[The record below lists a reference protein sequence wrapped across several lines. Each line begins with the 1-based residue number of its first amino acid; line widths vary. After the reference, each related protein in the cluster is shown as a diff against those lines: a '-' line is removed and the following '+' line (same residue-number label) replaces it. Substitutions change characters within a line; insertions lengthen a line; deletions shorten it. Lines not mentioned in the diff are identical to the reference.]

1 MFKIL
6 ITDDD
11 GDLRELLEE
20 AVRSWG
26 YIVDVARDGE
36 DALRKIRKERFDV
49 VISDLMMPVM
59 DGLELLER
67 VKELDKDILVIIVTG
82 YATIDTAVKAIES
95 GAYDYITKP
104 FRLDELMV
112 VLKNAC
118 ERLKLTVQNRN
129 LLEEL
134 RDAYAEIESQREEL
148 PYEADGVVVKV
159 NSFEQQRALG
169 EISRSPRYAIAY
181 KFPAHQGTT
190 RILEIPPSVGRTG
203 AITPVAVLEPVVAA
217 PGDRQNCPTLL
228 TRPRNSKMSP
238 ISQHT
243 GWIMAE

>member
-36 DALRKIRKERFDV
+36 DALRKVRKEKFDV

-67 VKELDKDILVIIVTG
+67 LKELDHDILVIIVTG

-104 FRLDELMV
+104 FRLDELMI

-134 RDAYAEIESQREEL
+134 RDAYAEIESLNMALERAGAGGGKGGGRGGSEAVDRSKQQGYL
-148 PYEADGVVVKV
+148 KEADRVIGKK
-159 NSFEQQRALG
+159 
-169 EISRSPRYAIAY
+169 P
-181 KFPAHQGTT
+181 KFG
-190 RILEIPPSVGRTG
+190 SG
-203 AITPVAVLEPVVAA
+203 
-217 PGDRQNCPTLL
+217 
-228 TRPRNSKMSP
+228 
-238 ISQHT
+238 
-243 GWIMAE
+243 